1 MCQEGTQLSAALLPV
16 SALPRGYQLP
26 RNPRQLREPP
36 GEGAAKYHLA
46 TMSWATYYD
55 AQRQD
60 GFGETA
66 FAEDGFD
73 DVTASHGT
81 GFFQQVYQFPA
92 ANAARSFT

>member
-1 MCQEGTQLSAALLPV
+1 MCQEGTQLSAALLRSPP
-16 SALPRGYQLP
+16 SRAATSLP
-26 RNPRQLREPP
+26 ETP
-36 GEGAAKYHLA
+36 GSSENRLEKGAAKYHLA
-46 TMSWATYYD
+46 TMSCATYYD

-66 FAEDGFD
+66 FAEDGFH

>member
-1 MCQEGTQLSAALLPV
+1 
-16 SALPRGYQLP
+16 
-26 RNPRQLREPP
+26 
-36 GEGAAKYHLA
+36 
-46 TMSWATYYD
+46 MSCATYYD

-66 FAEDGFD
+66 FAEDSFD

-81 GFFQQVYQFPA
+81 GFFQHVYQFPA